1 MNYFTYA
8 LYSKTFHKIYVGQT
22 MDLEKRL
29 EEHNSGLS
37 NYTVGE
43 SGNIE
48 QRLEF
53 HNITGTGFTAC
64 YRPWKVVFKYEC
76 VSRKTALELEKKI
89 KNWKKLLAGGESN
102 S

>member
-1 MNYFTYA
+1 MEHW
-8 LYSKTFHKIYVGQT
+8 LYILHSETVG
-22 MDLEKRL
+22 K
-29 EEHNSGLS
+29 
-37 NYTVGE
+37 YYVGE

-53 HNITGTGFTAC
+53 HNVTGTGYTAH
-64 YRPWKVVFKYEC
+64 YRPWRVVFKYEC

-89 KNWKKLLAGGESN
+89 KNWKRLLAGGENN